1 MKRDK
6 ERLVT
11 NDDELALTLKKITYG
26 FYIVTS
32 VKNGQELQ
40 TREED
45 YLAAGLV
52 SWVSQCSF
60 DPPMIMMAIQKQ
72 SNLAETI
79 RKSRVFAVNILGKA
93 DVKMIPPFS
102 KNSQVEENKIN
113 GYLFKKGTTGCP
125 VFESVPAY
133 LECHLEE
140 VVESQSDHVVLVG
153 KVVNHHLEN
162 PDAEPLMEWETNYHY
177 GG

>member
-6 ERLVT
+6 ERLIT
-11 NDDELALTLKKITYG
+11 KDDPLAVTLKKITYG
-26 FYIVTS
+26 FHIVTS
-32 VKNGQELQ
+32 KKDARELQ
-40 TREED
+40 SREED

-52 SWVSQCSF
+52 SWVSQCSI
-60 DPPMIMMAIQKQ
+60 DPPMIMLAIQKQ

-79 RKSRVFAVNILGKA
+79 RKSRVFALNILGKA

-102 KNSQVEENKIN
+102 KDSQVEGNRLN
-113 GYLFKKGTTGCP
+113 GYIFKEGTTGCP

-140 VVESQSDHVVLVG
+140 VLESESDHVILVG

-162 PDAEPLMEWETNYHY
+162 PDAEPLMEWETDYHY